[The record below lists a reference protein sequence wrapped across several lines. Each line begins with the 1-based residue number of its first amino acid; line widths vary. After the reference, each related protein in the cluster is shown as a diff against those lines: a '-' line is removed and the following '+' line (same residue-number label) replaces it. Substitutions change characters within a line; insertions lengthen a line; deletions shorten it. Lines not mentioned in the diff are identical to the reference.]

1 MFFVRYVGQ
10 VGRSGRYVRKVG
22 QWVRTTTKTTKQQQ
36 KNNNKT
42 IQMGEVHVGSKSCYW
57 PGRNWRHKPP
67 PPQTSKVSGPQ
78 IWCLGICLAIFWWT
92 MFRHLQCIIYFFVQR
107 HLAASRPSSGRRN
120 MQWWPKQI
128 QIASPNLIVS
138 ASGSEI
144 ENPIEMKYE
153 KQPKQIQFSSSP
165 NLIVKKKHSQ
175 AFSEFSGTLWQ
186 S

>member
-1 MFFVRYVGQ
+1 MWGQSHVIGPEGIGDISPLPPKRQKCALFRICMECYIFRKHLVR
-10 VGRSGRYVRKVG
+10 
-22 QWVRTTTKTTKQQQ
+22 
-36 KNNNKT
+36 
-42 IQMGEVHVGSKSCYW
+42 
-57 PGRNWRHKPP
+57 
-67 PPQTSKVSGPQ
+67 GPQ

-92 MFRHLQCIIYFFVQR
+92 MFRRLQCIIYFFVQG

-153 KQPKQIQFSSSP
+153 KQSKQIQFSSSP